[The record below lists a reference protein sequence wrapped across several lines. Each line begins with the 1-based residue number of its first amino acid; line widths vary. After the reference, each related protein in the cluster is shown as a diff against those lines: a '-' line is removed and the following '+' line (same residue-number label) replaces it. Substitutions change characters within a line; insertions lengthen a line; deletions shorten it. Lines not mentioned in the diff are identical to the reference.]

1 MLSQLNRVATLE
13 EDLALLKRG
22 EPGHPGEPIGFELR
36 MAVVYRS
43 EKKKI
48 MHSQINLI
56 QKVKQVLR
64 GCEEALEGDADAQS
78 PEEFEENR
86 LQAYNRLIL
95 AETEAEAQQRG
106 QVASDAALTEEQ
118 R

>member
-1 MLSQLNRVATLE
+1 M
-13 EDLALLKRG
+13 
-22 EPGHPGEPIGFELR
+22 
-36 MAVVYRS
+36 
-43 EKKKI
+43 
-48 MHSQINLI
+48 
-56 QKVKQVLR
+56 R

-95 AETEAEAQQRG
+95 AETETEAQQRS
-106 QVASDAALTEEQ
+106 QAACDATLTEEQ